1 MPVASP
7 MRSRMRCSPRGPS
20 VIDVSVQW
28 NTMRSGPQ
36 SARSFAEWAISSAI
50 SASGRFHS
58 PATRARVT
66 WMPRP
71 AGAKRLNCGSLRL
84 LTDGMIRPMRARA
97 SPAWPSVRGAV
108 AIASMGKTLRLDT
121 QVAANSARSL
131 SPAEGFAQ
139 FISDDSIVTND
150 SGDLEM
156 VERVV
161 GQLGLADGLVSA
173 PAAQMLDELDA
184 ALDWGRLRAL
194 LGKRGGAGPG
204 NSSYPAEVLL
214 RCLLLGVWHSLSDP
228 ALEAAIADRISFG
241 RFTGL
246 SLHDR
251 TPDHTTLWRFRQELA
266 QDGLV
271 DRVFAEITR
280 QLEAKN
286 LVLKRGTLIDASLV
300 AARAKPPRKPR
311 GEAAEAPTKP
321 CADPDARGGRKGHKS
336 VFGYKIHL
344 GVDAEHT
351 IIRRVNVTNASVTDT
366 EPADGLISGDEQ
378 AVYGDQAY
386 YTHARHA
393 RLREAG
399 IKDRL
404 MRRP

>member
-1 MPVASP
+1 M
-7 MRSRMRCSPRGPS
+7 
-20 VIDVSVQW
+20 
-28 NTMRSGPQ
+28 
-36 SARSFAEWAISSAI
+36 
-50 SASGRFHS
+50 
-58 PATRARVT
+58 
-66 WMPRP
+66 
-71 AGAKRLNCGSLRL
+71 
-84 LTDGMIRPMRARA
+84 
-97 SPAWPSVRGAV
+97 
-108 AIASMGKTLRLDT
+108 
-121 QVAANSARSL
+121 
-131 SPAEGFAQ
+131 EGFAQ

-194 LGKRGGAGPG
+194 LGKRGGTGPG

-228 ALEAAIADRISFG
+228 ALEAAIADRISFR

-321 CADPDARGGRKGHKS
+321 CADPDARWGRKGHKS

-404 MRRP
+404 MRRPNKHHPELPQRHKRRNRLIARKRAAVERPFAVFKEHYGLRCMRFFSLIRNKVQTVLACCAYNLRRAASVLVPA